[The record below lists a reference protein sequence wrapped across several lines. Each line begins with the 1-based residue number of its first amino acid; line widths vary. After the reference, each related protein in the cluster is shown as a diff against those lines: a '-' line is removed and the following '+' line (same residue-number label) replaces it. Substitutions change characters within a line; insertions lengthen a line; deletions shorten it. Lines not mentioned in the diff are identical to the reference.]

1 VIKLVKQGEKGFTLL
16 EVLVGLAIVAVI
28 VVPITTTTTLIV
40 KSFRQAA
47 EQNAVLPQ
55 VQNAGYWI
63 SLDVQIASGINPS
76 GLNGFP
82 LSLDIPTDG
91 NPEHDGRIL
100 YSFVGNKLMR
110 KVYDSSGEILVSET
124 FIADCIDTDNTT
136 FSLVDTDA
144 GHYRLTVTA
153 LGDVAGATKSYEIKQ
168 RVSLSYY

>member
-1 VIKLVKQGEKGFTLL
+1 MKQGEKGFTLL

-110 KVYDSSGEILVSET
+110 EVYDSWETLVSET
-124 FIADCIDTDNTT
+124 FIADWIDIDNTA
-136 FSLVDTDA
+136 FSTVDANA
-144 GHYRLTVTA
+144 GHYRLRVPA
-153 LGDVAGATKSYEIKQ
+153 AGDVAGATKSYEIKQ